1 MFFFFGKN
9 KEQSEEV
16 KKIITF
22 NNDFENLLKIDAYIS
37 KKECFFLIDNYD
49 DLYNY
54 FKTINNSS
62 LLKSYAKKNSVDSKV
77 ILDFLNKYENLYN
90 IVSRRND
97 LFIQDKLRLEKIYLD
112 NILKEVDP
120 KILLD
125 DDQRKVIL
133 TDEDYCLVIAGAGAG
148 KTTTV
153 AAKVKYLVEKKYVDP
168 KQILIISFTNKAVGE
183 LREKINRDLN
193 IDCPITTFHSA
204 GNAILRKKTD
214 EKLNIVE
221 GGFLYNS
228 VRDYFVNMIKDKRA
242 ADNIIL
248 FFGSY
253 FETQY
258 EGSNKDEYLNHIV
271 KSDYST
277 MKSNLNE
284 YQYQATINKKKVTLN
299 NEVVSS
305 VQELKIA
312 NFLYLN
318 GIEYEYEPNYPYHIF
333 MSRKRYTPDFLI
345 KQNGREIYLEHFGV
359 SESGQNTRFTQ
370 EELQKYK
377 KSIIDKIN
385 IHKKHNTNLIY
396 TFSEY
401 NDGIE
406 LIEHLK
412 EILIKNNIQMN
423 PKPSEEVLEK
433 LTKIQENKYVSKMV
447 FLICDFISNFKVN
460 GYTEEKFYEFIRTTK
475 SERTKLFLE
484 ICRECYLEYQ
494 KNLVKVNAVD
504 FQDMINEAARALR
517 EVESLKQKLD
527 FKYIIIDE
535 YQDISRQ
542 RFDMAKELSK
552 VTDSKIIAVGDD
564 WQSIFAFSGSD
575 VTLFTKFCE
584 KMGYGAE
591 LKITRTYRN
600 AQEVIDI
607 AGGFIQ
613 KNDAQIKKSL
623 ISPKHIEDPV
633 IVVSYDDSPK
643 KYDETAKDAGPLHK
657 MAEALEFAISE
668 IINHTGKDSNILL
681 IGRYNYDGENLSKTG
696 KFSYDTKGSKV
707 ISKKYPSANITFLTA
722 HSSKGLGYDNV
733 IIINAKDAVYG
744 FPSKIEDD
752 PVMKLVI
759 TQHNEIDYAEERR
772 LFYVALTRT
781 KNRVYLIAPE
791 KHPSEFVLEIK
802 KEFKNIVLKGE
813 LNPEP
818 RSLMTK
824 NLCPQCGYPLQRRY
838 KKGCSMNLW
847 VCTNEPEVCGF
858 LSNNLIGGRMSIQK
872 CPDCLDGYLIVKTK
886 NDYPFLGCTNYKS
899 DGTGCNH
906 TISLKDFELQGN
918 DDSIIE
924 IENIDENTD
933 DEAVTVIDNP
943 IDSHESEQSES
954 VENNDDKTD
963 LKEENDVYY
972 FKDKDLNNLA
982 VDLRRFA
989 ERQGEKENILFWKVL
1004 RKKAIMSLSQSRPLT
1019 IEDMR
1024 KSCSILGANKI
1035 KKYGDE
1041 IIKIIKDHVNKG
1053 VFNEIPKPTITV
1065 SNVKRKKKFFNDK
1078 LLNDLALEL
1087 QEYAINHAEMEN
1099 INVKLVLKESAIESI
1114 CYNLPLTID
1123 DFFEKRVLLG
1133 RREVEKYGQD
1143 IIKIVKKY
1151 TEIDNEANPIITK
1164 LNLKALDVCQR
1175 VISVCCDISR
1185 GGLKNIPTLVAV
1197 LKGKS
1202 TSKINT
1208 EIYQNVQHFGLLS
1221 QFNTHVIFNFIEYL
1235 VEEGIFIKNSHVD
1248 PFIRVNIP
1256 YYLNNLDVNRIVDIF
1271 EDENTEKIVKI
1282 DDSRYNINDYNKK
1295 LYLELVELR
1304 GKIALDKKCDFYII
1318 ATNEL
1323 LKRLAFYMPVQR
1335 REFLAIKGIRDRW
1348 YNSYGQAFTE
1358 IIKKYRKEIYII

>member
-16 KKIITF
+16 KKLF
-22 NNDFENLLKIDAYIS
+22 NFKTDFETLIKADSFVS
-37 KKECFFLIDNYD
+37 KKDCFVLIDKYD
-49 DLYNY
+49 ELYKY
-54 FKTINNSS
+54 FKTINDSS
-62 LLKSYAKKNSVDSKV
+62 LLKSYAKKNAIDCKE
-77 ILDFLNKYENLYN
+77 ILDFICKYENFHN

-97 LFIQDKLRLEKIYLD
+97 MFIQNKLQSEKKYLD
-112 NILKEVDP
+112 EILKDVDP

-125 DDQRKVIL
+125 EDQRKVIL

-153 AAKVKYLVEKKYVDP
+153 AAKVKYLVEKKKVDP
-168 KQILIISFTNKAVGE
+168 NQILIISFTNKAVGE

-193 IDCPITTFHSA
+193 INCPITTFHSA

-258 EGSNKDEYLNHIV
+258 EGNNKDEYLNHII

-305 VQELKIA
+305 IQELKIA

-318 GIEYEYEPNYPYHIF
+318 GIDYEYEPTYPYHIF

-359 SESGQNTRFTQ
+359 SESGQNSRFSQ

-377 KSIIDKIN
+377 KSIVDKIS

-412 EILIKNNIQMN
+412 ELLRKNNIQMN
-423 PKPSEEVLEK
+423 PKPSEQVLEK
-433 LTKIQENKYVSKMV
+433 LTNIQENKYVSKMV

-460 GYTEEKFYEFIRTTK
+460 GYTEEKFYEFSRVTK

-633 IVVSYDDSPK
+633 IVVSYDDTPK
-643 KYDETAKDAGPLHK
+643 KYDETAKEAGPLHK

-668 IINHTGKDSNILL
+668 IIKQTGKNSNILL

-707 ISKKYPSANITFLTA
+707 ISKKFPSANITFLTA
-722 HSSKGLGYDNV
+722 
-733 IIINAKDAVYG
+733 
-744 FPSKIEDD
+744 
-752 PVMKLVI
+752 
-759 TQHNEIDYAEERR
+759 
-772 LFYVALTRT
+772 
-781 KNRVYLIAPE
+781 
-791 KHPSEFVLEIK
+791 
-802 KEFKNIVLKGE
+802 
-813 LNPEP
+813 
-818 RSLMTK
+818 
-824 NLCPQCGYPLQRRY
+824 
-838 KKGCSMNLW
+838 
-847 VCTNEPEVCGF
+847 
-858 LSNNLIGGRMSIQK
+858 
-872 CPDCLDGYLIVKTK
+872 
-886 NDYPFLGCTNYKS
+886 
-899 DGTGCNH
+899 
-906 TISLKDFELQGN
+906 
-918 DDSIIE
+918 
-924 IENIDENTD
+924 
-933 DEAVTVIDNP
+933 
-943 IDSHESEQSES
+943 
-954 VENNDDKTD
+954 
-963 LKEENDVYY
+963 
-972 FKDKDLNNLA
+972 
-982 VDLRRFA
+982 
-989 ERQGEKENILFWKVL
+989 
-1004 RKKAIMSLSQSRPLT
+1004 
-1019 IEDMR
+1019 
-1024 KSCSILGANKI
+1024 
-1035 KKYGDE
+1035 
-1041 IIKIIKDHVNKG
+1041 
-1053 VFNEIPKPTITV
+1053 
-1065 SNVKRKKKFFNDK
+1065 
-1078 LLNDLALEL
+1078 
-1087 QEYAINHAEMEN
+1087 
-1099 INVKLVLKESAIESI
+1099 SAS
-1114 CYNLPLTID
+1114 
-1123 DFFEKRVLLG
+1123 G
-1133 RREVEKYGQD
+1133 
-1143 IIKIVKKY
+1143 
-1151 TEIDNEANPIITK
+1151 
-1164 LNLKALDVCQR
+1164 
-1175 VISVCCDISR
+1175 
-1185 GGLKNIPTLVAV
+1185 
-1197 LKGKS
+1197 
-1202 TSKINT
+1202 
-1208 EIYQNVQHFGLLS
+1208 
-1221 QFNTHVIFNFIEYL
+1221 
-1235 VEEGIFIKNSHVD
+1235 
-1248 PFIRVNIP
+1248 
-1256 YYLNNLDVNRIVDIF
+1256 
-1271 EDENTEKIVKI
+1271 
-1282 DDSRYNINDYNKK
+1282 
-1295 LYLELVELR
+1295 
-1304 GKIALDKKCDFYII
+1304 
-1318 ATNEL
+1318 
-1323 LKRLAFYMPVQR
+1323 
-1335 REFLAIKGIRDRW
+1335 
-1348 YNSYGQAFTE
+1348 
-1358 IIKKYRKEIYII
+1358 